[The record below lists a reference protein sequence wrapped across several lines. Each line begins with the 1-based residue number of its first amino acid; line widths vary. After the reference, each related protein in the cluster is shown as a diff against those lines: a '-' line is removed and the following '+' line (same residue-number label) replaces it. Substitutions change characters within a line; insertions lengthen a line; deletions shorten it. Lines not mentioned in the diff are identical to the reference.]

1 MNEIKLTSQRS
12 SMNLSRIA
20 PYFNTIKKV
29 FLSAGLISA
38 IIMGSGCFARP
49 HMMGQEE
56 NTSYKELL
64 YCEKRQALYNQ
75 DEVVNTETFKN
86 ATRQEQAQM
95 LEDYFKAKKTHALAW
110 LGSKEALKVIV
121 VGGSLIYGISRFL
134 QPHNHNNAAPGQGQQ
149 NNLQNNDGNVA
160 ATMARESIMH
170 MVFGSMI
177 WGFQDKI
184 AKNLNYLWS
193 IFADAILP
201 YMRVATSSTLKD
213 YGFQRTAD
221 FVEYII
227 PSPEDNGLLPLEN
240 LEIQYVRSK
249 PWLDPELQKKI
260 EDTFIGFYCHEDN
273 AAQSS
278 PKQEALL
285 RTEVIKTV
293 FDLPTELKPIT
304 YDEELHSKPFAGY
317 SQAIQD
323 VIKLFCTFHDQAQ
336 YLEQPH
342 RYPFY
347 FYGEPGVGKTH
358 AAELIAKT
366 LGLPFASITL
376 SNLTDLI
383 GDKDH
388 PGSLLQAMTNAKIEG
403 RGAKNMILLI
413 DEAEKI
419 INADAHED
427 VRAFLLKFFGNKQEK
442 SFDSP
447 YLGMRI
453 DISHVGIILAG
464 NKPVECDA
472 LDDRFTSVEFPPLTT
487 EQKQNI
493 VETALLDKAL
503 ENFVKTK
510 QNQRYTLSKSDL
522 TEADYNAIKSIVQ
535 ADTNSGLRAIEKSLD
550 SYFTML
556 SSCKASHRANVT
568 QCVQKL
574 MESIA
579 KVSSTKKRNTNKDA
593 QQVKQEES
601 QPEKS

>member
-1 MNEIKLTSQRS
+1 MNFSIIKP
-12 SMNLSRIA
+12 NL
-20 PYFNTIKKV
+20 NNIKKI
-29 FLSAGLISA
+29 FLALGFIAS
-38 IIMGSGCFARP
+38 IIMSNGCFARARAF
-49 HMMGQEE
+49 GIDE

-64 YCEKRQALYNQ
+64 YCEKRHALYNQ
-75 DEVVNTETFKN
+75 DDVVNTEAFKN
-86 ATRQEQAQM
+86 ATRTKQETM
-95 LEDYFKAKKTHALAW
+95 LEDHFKTKKAQALAW
-110 LGSKEALKVIV
+110 LGGKEAVKLGFI
-121 VGGSLIYGISRFL
+121 GGALIYGLSKFL
-134 QPHNHNNAAPGQGQQ
+134 QPRNHQAAVPGQGQINQ
-149 NNLQNNDGNVA
+149 PVFDANVA
-160 ATMARESIMH
+160 DTMTRQTIMH
-170 MVFGSMI
+170 MVFGSLI
-177 WGFQDKI
+177 WSFQEKI
-184 AKNLNYLWS
+184 SKNLTYLWS

-201 YMRVATSSTLKD
+201 YMRVVTSSSLKT
-213 YGFQRTAD
+213 YGFQKTAD

-227 PSPEDNGLLPLEN
+227 PSPQDNGLLPLEE
-240 LEIQYVRSK
+240 LEVRYVRSK
-249 PWLDPELQKKI
+249 PWLDTELQKKI

-273 AAQSS
+273 DNNDQIS

-285 RTEVIKTV
+285 KTDVIKSA
-293 FDLPTELKPIT
+293 FELPTEIKPIT

-336 YLEQPH
+336 YLDQPH

-376 SNLTDLI
+376 SNLTDLM
-383 GDKDH
+383 GDTSH
-388 PGSLLQAMTNAKIEG
+388 PGKLLQAITGAKIEG
-403 RGAKNMILLI
+403 KGAKNMILLI

-442 SFDSP
+442 TFDSP
-447 YLGMRI
+447 YLGMKI

-472 LDDRFTSVEFPPLTT
+472 LDDRFTSVEFPSLTT

-510 QNQRYTLSKSDL
+510 QNQRFTLSKSDL
-522 TEADYNAIKSIVQ
+522 SQADYDAIKKMVQ
-535 ADTNSGLRAIEKSLD
+535 EDTNPGLRSIEKNLD
-550 SYFTML
+550 SYFTIL
-556 SSCKASHRANVT
+556 SSCKVNQRAKVA

-579 KVSSTKKRNTNKDA
+579 KVSPVKKRNAVT
-593 QQVKQEES
+593 
-601 QPEKS
+601 QPTATTPQKAEDKKTGQA